1 MKVDQELLKMGQRL
15 QIVFQTK
22 KDTCF
27 LLRSK
32 LHLPI
37 IMAENGADHSHLLPS
52 PVTISLERN
61 DRFFLKTR
69 LKKDTHKHPRRPPRR
84 SFATRP
90 ESKIDSSNNGLIME
104 FLNKCT
110 GVCRADWQDRGSGE
124 VGRGHQGSHDDD
136 GEGESCLNETRNS
149 HMIWHLCE
157 LRIPICYICDIRANV
172 TLVLG
177 SNAMYC
183 NRAS

>member
-52 PVTISLERN
+52 PVTISLERKMTV
-61 DRFFLKTR
+61 FFSKLDIKKTPINARVVRLGGHLLLAQKVKLILAIMASLWVLEQMYRCLPSWLARPRLWRSWTRSSRKPWRWWRRRVLLKWNQ
-69 LKKDTHKHPRRPPRR
+69 K
-84 SFATRP
+84 F
-90 ESKIDSSNNGLIME
+90 
-104 FLNKCT
+104 
-110 GVCRADWQDRGSGE
+110 
-124 VGRGHQGSHDDD
+124 SHDMT
-136 GEGESCLNETRNS
+136 LMRIANTNML
-149 HMIWHLCE
+149 HMWH
-157 LRIPICYICDIRANV
+157 
-172 TLVLG
+172 
-177 SNAMYC
+177 
-183 NRAS
+183 

>member
-1 MKVDQELLKMGQRL
+1 MFRDVTIFKCNYKICLKVMKVDQELLKMGQRL

-61 DRFFLKTR
+61 DRFF
-69 LKKDTHKHPRRPPRR
+69 
-84 SFATRP
+84 
-90 ESKIDSSNNGLIME
+90 
-104 FLNKCT
+104 FLN
-110 GVCRADWQDRGSGE
+110 
-124 VGRGHQGSHDDD
+124 
-136 GEGESCLNETRNS
+136 
-149 HMIWHLCE
+149 
-157 LRIPICYICDIRANV
+157 
-172 TLVLG
+172 
-177 SNAMYC
+177 
-183 NRAS
+183 

>member
-61 DRFFLKTR
+61 DRFFFKR

-90 ESKIDSSNNGLIME
+90 ESKIDFSNNGLIM
-104 FLNKCT
+104 
-110 GVCRADWQDRGSGE
+110 GSWTNVQVSAELIGKTE
-124 VGRGHQGSHDDD
+124 VVEKLDAAIK
-136 GEGESCLNETRNS
+136 EAMTMMEKESL
-149 HMIWHLCE
+149 
-157 LRIPICYICDIRANV
+157 A
-172 TLVLG
+172 
-177 SNAMYC
+177 
-183 NRAS
+183 

>member
-52 PVTISLERN
+52 PVTISLERKMTV
-61 DRFFLKTR
+61 FFSKLDIKKTPINARVVR
-69 LKKDTHKHPRRPPRR
+69 LGGHLLLAQKVK
-84 SFATRP
+84 
-90 ESKIDSSNNGLIME
+90 LILAIMASLWVLE
-104 FLNKCT
+104 QMY
-110 GVCRADWQDRGSGE
+110 R
-124 VGRGHQGSHDDD
+124 
-136 GEGESCLNETRNS
+136 CLPS
-149 HMIWHLCE
+149 
-157 LRIPICYICDIRANV
+157 
-172 TLVLG
+172 
-177 SNAMYC
+177 
-183 NRAS
+183 

>member
-52 PVTISLERN
+52 PVTISLERKMTV
-61 DRFFLKTR
+61 FLKLDIQKTSINARVVR
-69 LKKDTHKHPRRPPRR
+69 LGGHLLLAQKVK
-84 SFATRP
+84 
-90 ESKIDSSNNGLIME
+90 LILAIMASLWVLE
-104 FLNKCT
+104 QMY
-110 GVCRADWQDRGSGE
+110 R
-124 VGRGHQGSHDDD
+124 
-136 GEGESCLNETRNS
+136 CLPS
-149 HMIWHLCE
+149 
-157 LRIPICYICDIRANV
+157 
-172 TLVLG
+172 
-177 SNAMYC
+177 
-183 NRAS
+183 

>member
-61 DRFFLKTR
+61 DRFFFKLD
-69 LKKDTHKHPRRPPRR
+69 LKKTPINARVVRLGGHLLLAQKVKLILAIMALLWSSWTNVQVSAELIGKTEVVEKLDAAIKEAMTMMEK
-84 SFATRP
+84 
-90 ESKIDSSNNGLIME
+90 ESL
-104 FLNKCT
+104 
-110 GVCRADWQDRGSGE
+110 A
-124 VGRGHQGSHDDD
+124 
-136 GEGESCLNETRNS
+136 
-149 HMIWHLCE
+149 
-157 LRIPICYICDIRANV
+157 
-172 TLVLG
+172 
-177 SNAMYC
+177 
-183 NRAS
+183 

>member
-52 PVTISLERN
+52 PVTISLERKMTV
-61 DRFFLKTR
+61 FFFFKTR
-69 LKKDTHKHPRRPPRR
+69 HKKDTHKRPRRPPRR

-90 ESKIDSSNNGLIME
+90 ESKIDFSNNGLIM
-104 FLNKCT
+104 
-110 GVCRADWQDRGSGE
+110 GSWTNVQVSAELIGKTE
-124 VGRGHQGSHDDD
+124 VVEKLDAVIK
-136 GEGESCLNETRNS
+136 EAMKMMEKESL
-149 HMIWHLCE
+149 
-157 LRIPICYICDIRANV
+157 A
-172 TLVLG
+172 
-177 SNAMYC
+177 
-183 NRAS
+183 

>member
-52 PVTISLERN
+52 PVTISLERKMTV
-61 DRFFLKTR
+61 FFFKTR
-69 LKKDTHKHPRRPPRR
+69 HKKDTHKRPRRPPRR

-90 ESKIDSSNNGLIME
+90 ESKIDFSNNGLIM
-104 FLNKCT
+104 
-110 GVCRADWQDRGSGE
+110 GSWTNVQVSAELIGKTE
-124 VGRGHQGSHDDD
+124 VVEKLDAVIK
-136 GEGESCLNETRNS
+136 EAMKMMEKESL
-149 HMIWHLCE
+149 
-157 LRIPICYICDIRANV
+157 A
-172 TLVLG
+172 
-177 SNAMYC
+177 
-183 NRAS
+183 

>member
-90 ESKIDSSNNGLIME
+90 ESKIDFSNNGLIM
-104 FLNKCT
+104 
-110 GVCRADWQDRGSGE
+110 GSWTNVQVSAELIGKTE
-124 VGRGHQGSHDDD
+124 VVEKLDAVIK
-136 GEGESCLNETRNS
+136 EAMKMMEKESL
-149 HMIWHLCE
+149 
-157 LRIPICYICDIRANV
+157 A
-172 TLVLG
+172 
-177 SNAMYC
+177 
-183 NRAS
+183 